1 MWDLRFLEPEFKV
14 TLKDS
19 LCMAAKEHTA
29 KMIEQDFQKANE
41 DRVIE
46 LLNTLKSKPQVN
58 EFRFT

>member
-1 MWDLRFLEPEFKV
+1 
-14 TLKDS
+14 
-19 LCMAAKEHTA
+19 MAAKEHTA

-41 DRVIE
+41 DSVIE